1 MKNGYCFDALNN
13 TLTISNSFAKK
24 ASQIGTTEYAIVLK
38 LRKDYPSLKIQKE
51 EKTTVTKQ
59 ITFKMMEEFIKGHRN
74 ATALKTQFDGVRKLS
89 KFHAMPYMFVKDWFE
104 DTFPYFK
111 DGNYA
116 LDKDGYIVDS
126 AILTN
131 EIKMVQEVAEAN
143 DFQTDDA
150 IPADGMVA

>member
-1 MKNGYCFDALNN
+1 MKNGYNYDVMSN
-13 TLTISNSFAKK
+13 TLTISESFAKK
-24 ASQIGTTEYAIVLK
+24 ASKVGTAEYEIMLK

-51 EKTTVTKQ
+51 EKGKVSKQ
-59 ITFKMMEEFIKGHRN
+59 ITFKMMEDFINAHRN
-74 ATALKTQFDGVRKLS
+74 ATELKSQFEGVRKLA
-89 KFHAMPYMFVKDWFE
+89 KFHSMPYLFVKEWFE

-126 AILTN
+126 ATLTN

-143 DFQTDDA
+143 DSKADDA
-150 IPADGMVA
+150 IPAEGLVA

>member
-1 MKNGYCFDALNN
+1 MKNGYYFDALKN

-51 EKTTVTKQ
+51 EKATATKQ
-59 ITFKMMEEFIKGHRN
+59 TTFKMMEDFINGHRN
-74 ATALKTQFDGVRKLS
+74 AAALKTQFDGIRKLA
-89 KFHAMPYMFVKDWFE
+89 KFHAMPYMFVKNWFE

-111 DGNYA
+111 DDNYA

-126 AILTN
+126 ATLTN

-143 DFQTDDA
+143 DSKADDA
-150 IPADGMVA
+150 IPAEGLVA

>member
-1 MKNGYCFDALNN
+1 
-13 TLTISNSFAKK
+13 
-24 ASQIGTTEYAIVLK
+24 
-38 LRKDYPSLKIQKE
+38 
-51 EKTTVTKQ
+51 
-59 ITFKMMEEFIKGHRN
+59 MMEEFINGHRN

-126 AILTN
+126 ATLTN

-143 DFQTDDA
+143 DSKADDA
-150 IPADGMVA
+150 IPAEGLVA

>member
-38 LRKDYPSLKIQKE
+38 LRNDYPTLKIQKE
-51 EKTTVTKQ
+51 EKTTATKQ
-59 ITFKMMEEFIKGHRN
+59 ITFKMMEEFINGHRN
-74 ATALKTQFDGVRKLS
+74 AKALKTQFDGVRKLS

-111 DGNYA
+111 EGNYA

-126 AILTN
+126 ATLIN

-143 DFQTDDA
+143 DSKADDA
-150 IPADGMVA
+150 IPAEGLVA